1 MFEKKVT
8 DEEKKRLEK
17 EAKKAARAEKRKG
30 KGDTG
35 SGKGKALSIAKT
47 LVIPAIVAAILVCV
61 IYVAIDSKASAEE
74 LKTEV
79 VCMKVD
85 AAENTFIKPEELS
98 VYFEILSVEM
108 SAVSSNAYQSLSE
121 LPKDGFYI
129 ENDMSKSQMVYRD
142 DISTVDAIMDK
153 YKNGY
158 EITSFQAQTFAGGVN
173 GSLRRGDD
181 KYYGFSFDDKKI
193 YSEYLY
199 HWPNGRETLIFSR
212 ENDEYEFRENVNEQ
226 ITLSNRTPENKL
238 YLVSSN
244 DWNLPQTENAY
255 KWFLEKLT
263 FLMEEEP
270 ATSET
275 VAQIVSGDDK
285 KARILKE
292 LLLADLGITDVTIKN
307 LSGKNP
313 TIMTTHRILR
323 EDESVEYFQLS
334 MDQESAGT
342 QHFFARIGGWL
353 QALENGA
360 LLVVDEIED
369 SLHPLLTKRLV
380 EMVQDKTVNTNGA
393 QLLFTTHDAMLL
405 DLDFFRRDQIWFA
418 EKDDRSCA
426 TELFPLT
433 SFSPR
438 KGENVRRGYLK
449 GRFGAIPFIGGDVL
463 WQK

>member
-98 VYFEILSVEM
+98 VYFEIISVEM

-173 GSLRRGDD
+173 GSLRRGDIVD
-181 KYYGFSFDDKKI
+181 VYAVDPTTDM
-193 YSEYLY
+193 LM
-199 HWPNGRETLIFSR
+199 LMA
-212 ENDEYEFRENVNEQ
+212 ENVYVYEVYDNTGNRITEADETATSFTVYVTQEEVEQ
-226 ITLSNRTPENKL
+226 INMAVCYGGIQIYQK
-238 YLVSSN
+238 
-244 DWNLPQTENAY
+244 TE
-255 KWFLEKLT
+255 
-263 FLMEEEP
+263 
-270 ATSET
+270 
-275 VAQIVSGDDK
+275 
-285 KARILKE
+285 
-292 LLLADLGITDVTIKN
+292 
-307 LSGKNP
+307 
-313 TIMTTHRILR
+313 
-323 EDESVEYFQLS
+323 
-334 MDQESAGT
+334 
-342 QHFFARIGGWL
+342 
-353 QALENGA
+353 
-360 LLVVDEIED
+360 
-369 SLHPLLTKRLV
+369 
-380 EMVQDKTVNTNGA
+380 
-393 QLLFTTHDAMLL
+393 
-405 DLDFFRRDQIWFA
+405 
-418 EKDDRSCA
+418 
-426 TELFPLT
+426 
-433 SFSPR
+433 
-438 KGENVRRGYLK
+438 
-449 GRFGAIPFIGGDVL
+449 
-463 WQK
+463 